1 MIRVLSNKLSSKNV
15 ASSLSLVKILQGN
28 HTLEAKKHTRGWE
41 FTLKPLVKKHK
52 PLTHGW
58 PRWQSVYSFI
68 DPTAKNKN
76 PMIEDIQWSRSKAQG
91 ERRITPVAR
100 LEAIRIFLAYAAY
113 MGFMVYQMDVKS
125 AFLNAIISEEAYVKQ
140 PPGYQS
146 SEFPNHVCKLYK
158 ALYGLK
164 QAPRA
169 WYETLSKFLIQH
181 KFIRAD
187 SASVKRPM
195 LPPNNL
201 GPDESGVSVNETL
214 FRGMIGS
221 LMYLTASR
229 SDIQFFTC
237 LCARYQANPKESHLV
252 LVKRNS
258 RYLKGTPNLGLWYP
272 KGLGFDLKAYS
283 DSNYAGCNLER
294 KSTSLPLD
302 SVLKSSGSRVSLL
315 NMMFSMTRY
324 HFIKDHILKGDIKLH
339 FIPTDLQLVD
349 IFTKSLVE
357 PSYTRLVAELE
368 NYINDDLT
376 FVKPYTIL
384 VASFQMSLAFEVS
397 LTSHM
402 LKVAKLFHELE
413 QSLILSS
420 EKVNDDD
427 GADKSLSRTTMQPV
441 TQPKAPTDLK
451 LKKKKILPFSK
462 PKSSYK
468 VRVILPKKQVTKTQH
483 TKESVATTNATKS
496 LGASESAK
504 EQVNQPKTTKAEMLD
519 DDAQITFLGVE
530 PSHFEYDQSKSTM
543 HGASDSD
550 SGLRLML
557 DDDLASLTCFETPD
571 SADDDSKEGTA
582 KAFYASAD
590 MPVQSDPLGPLHEE
604 LRILNTKIDKL
615 KSSIAKKVTDDV
627 QSSLIKDS
635 IKQSISESIKE
646 KLPVCAAHVQQ
657 SLQNELLKILLKPM
671 NKEYNALNTLESC
684 RFVMLQKELSKVIRT
699 KIGKSDKAKVR
710 KGMSFVFDRLAFVQ
724 SSIATNSYH
733 VSDLYQAFQDMN
745 FLFESVKL
753 QSHPLLQRCNNEDQ
767 RGNDTLNVVVHNK
780 FRLKTLGFS
789 EWLELGVPP
798 PPELSTFGI
807 LVDDRKRKRSSEIL
821 QEVFVKET
829 IVVDGMHRNLTPPP
843 GIEGRRCQVIR
854 KPEARIFYYNGNF
867 DLVFQRESEFYL
879 TSAGIEGLAECKA
892 SASNLR
898 RIQVKDIIKEVKDH
912 LKTYS
917 SAGMD
922 ISWYV
927 EGIRCGS
934 KESQMWQYTDY
945 SITIC
950 RRTS

>member
-1 MIRVLSNKLSSKNV
+1 M
-15 ASSLSLVKILQGN
+15 
-28 HTLEAKKHTRGWE
+28 
-41 FTLKPLVKKHK
+41 
-52 PLTHGW
+52 
-58 PRWQSVYSFI
+58 
-68 DPTAKNKN
+68 
-76 PMIEDIQWSRSKAQG
+76 
-91 ERRITPVAR
+91 
-100 LEAIRIFLAYAAY
+100 EAIRIFLAYAAY

-504 EQVNQPKTTKAEMLD
+504 EQVNQPKTTKAEMIMDEIDQKYKVAQETPKSPYDTKSEINIIKKFQPRQLD
-519 DDAQITFLGVE
+519 DDSQITFMGVE

-557 DDDLASLTCFETPD
+557 DDDLASLTCFETLD

-582 KAFYASAD
+582 KTLYASAD
-590 MPVQSDPLGPLHEE
+590 MPAQSDPLGPLHEE

-627 QSSLIKDS
+627 QYSMPSIFANSLRKNLSGLLIEALKNTLPQLIKDS

-657 SLQNELLKILLKPM
+657 SLQNELSKILRKPM
-671 NKEYNALNTLESC
+671 NKESNALNTLESR

-699 KIGKSDKAKVR
+699 KIGKSVKAKVP
-710 KGMSFVFDRLAFVQ
+710 KGMSFISDRVASVQ
-724 SSIATNSYH
+724 SSIATNSHH
-733 VSDLYQAFQDMN
+733 VFDLCQAFQDMN
-745 FLFESVKL
+745 FLLESV
-753 QSHPLLQRCNNEDQ
+753 
-767 RGNDTLNVVVHNK
+767 
-780 FRLKTLGFS
+780 
-789 EWLELGVPP
+789 
-798 PPELSTFGI
+798 
-807 LVDDRKRKRSSEIL
+807 
-821 QEVFVKET
+821 EVFKKANKGEKSEKN
-829 IVVDGMHRNLTPPP
+829 NL
-843 GIEGRRCQVIR
+843 
-854 KPEARIFYYNGNF
+854 
-867 DLVFQRESEFYL
+867 ESPAQEEN
-879 TSAGIEGLAECKA
+879 A
-892 SASNLR
+892 
-898 RIQVKDIIKEVKDH
+898 
-912 LKTYS
+912 
-917 SAGMD
+917 
-922 ISWYV
+922 
-927 EGIRCGS
+927 
-934 KESQMWQYTDY
+934 
-945 SITIC
+945 
-950 RRTS
+950 